1 MKDLLIGEADPTL
14 GEGIRLALQAPELRP
29 QLCRSLADAGELLS
43 RRSFDLLILDINLP
57 DGNGLDLLR
66 ALRRE
71 SEVPVILLTAND
83 LETDIVA
90 GLELGADDFIT
101 KPLNIK
107 ELVLKV
113 KVLWRRMN
121 YIQMRQTDNQKPLC
135 YGNLELHPGMRKVFI
150 EGDTRELTY
159 KEFDTVYFL
168 ARHYA
173 HVFTR
178 EQLINEIWGFD
189 YVGNT
194 RAVDI
199 LIKRLRAKIE
209 PYGNYIHTI
218 YGVGYKFEVPD
229 SGEKEDKE

>member
-1 MKDLLIGEADPTL
+1 M
-14 GEGIRLALQAPELRP
+14 
-29 QLCRSLADAGELLS
+29 
-43 RRSFDLLILDINLP
+43 
-57 DGNGLDLLR
+57 
-66 ALRRE
+66 
-71 SEVPVILLTAND
+71 
-83 LETDIVA
+83 
-90 GLELGADDFIT
+90 
-101 KPLNIK
+101 
-107 ELVLKV
+107 
-113 KVLWRRMN
+113 
-121 YIQMRQTDNQKPLC
+121 
-135 YGNLELHPGMRKVFI
+135 
-150 EGDTRELTY
+150 
-159 KEFDTVYFL
+159 